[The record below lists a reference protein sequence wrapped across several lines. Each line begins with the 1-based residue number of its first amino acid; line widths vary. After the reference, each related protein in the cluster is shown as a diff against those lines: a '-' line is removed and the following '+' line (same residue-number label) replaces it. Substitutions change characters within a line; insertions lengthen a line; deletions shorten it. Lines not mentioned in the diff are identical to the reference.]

1 MYLYG
6 FILYT
11 SRFALTHY
19 FNAIDPFGIWCQ
31 IESMGVRFITI
42 RENNESIETL
52 MGYNLLV
59 DADKHKILA
68 TPYEQIV
75 GLLQI
80 IPCRVGDATDLYLWI
95 K

>member
-1 MYLYG
+1 
-6 FILYT
+6 
-11 SRFALTHY
+11 
-19 FNAIDPFGIWCQ
+19 
-31 IESMGVRFITI
+31 
-42 RENNESIETL
+42 